1 MSTDMSDQP
10 KYQKGPITCLQ
21 TLSSRPLSPAESN
34 GPDCAEG
41 LEQGLVSAARHGDRT
56 AFGELV
62 DLHRATCLR
71 VATLRLRN
79 RSDAEDEVQNALWKA
94 FQHLDQFRSDGP
106 FGAWLTRIVENQC
119 LMRLRKDR
127 SAHLVRLDETS
138 DWKPGIE
145 LMDHLPSPE
154 DDLGGREVIT
164 LLRREVLRIPPLL
177 RYVMILRDLDQL
189 GINDVATRLGVSVPA
204 AKSRLMRAREELRAR
219 IRKHCGRKGPGT
231 LIQRQRSPRVAFK
244 RAG

>member
-1 MSTDMSDQP
+1 MRS
-10 KYQKGPITCLQ
+10 
-21 TLSSRPLSPAESN
+21 TLSPSPAKAKGTE
-34 GPDCAEG
+34 CREG
-41 LEQGLVSAARHGDRT
+41 IEQDLIAAARRGDRA

-62 DLHRATCLR
+62 EMHRAACLR
-71 VATLRLRN
+71 VAIVRLRN
-79 RSDAEDEVQNALWKA
+79 RGDAEDEVQNALWKA

-106 FGAWLTRIVENQC
+106 FGAWLTSIVENQC

-164 LLRREVLRIPPLL
+164 LLRREVRRIPPLL

-219 IRKHCGRKGPGT
+219 IRKHCGQKGPGT
-231 LIQRQRSPRVAFK
+231 LMQRQRYAQVAFK